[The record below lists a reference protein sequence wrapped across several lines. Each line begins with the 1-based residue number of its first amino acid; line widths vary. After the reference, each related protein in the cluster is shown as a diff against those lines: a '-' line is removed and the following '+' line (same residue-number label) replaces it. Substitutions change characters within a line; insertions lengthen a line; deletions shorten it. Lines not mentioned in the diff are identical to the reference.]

1 MTQVQISKVMEL
13 LTVNVKKGVNVEELT
28 NSLNEIL
35 NTKQP
40 KVMNEDIVVDGVTY
54 RFCSFSKMY
63 YKVEDFVSGKKYT
76 KAAYKIWHHYYA
88 ESKRMVNIASKKL
101 YSGEIEL
108 QEFNTL
114 VEESK
119 EFENKKSEL
128 SSYEDVRQ
136 YGFTR
141 EQLLGGMK

>member
-1 MTQVQISKVMEL
+1 MTQVQITKVMEL

-40 KVMNEDIVVDGVTY
+40 KVMNEALVIDGVTY
-54 RFCSFSKMY
+54 KFCSFSKMY
-63 YKVEDFVSGKKYT
+63 YKADDFVKGKNYT

-88 ESKRMVNIASKKL
+88 ESKRMVNAASKKL
-101 YSGEIEL
+101 YAGEIEL
-108 QEFNTL
+108 QEFNRL

-119 EFENKKSEL
+119 EFDNRKSDL
-128 SSYEDVRQ
+128 ASYDDVRQ
-136 YGFTR
+136 HGFTK
-141 EQLLGGMK
+141 EQLLDT